1 MTEEKTTAAKFEIKK
16 VKIDDLH
23 ETKNNPRQIT
33 KKDFDKLKRSLEE
46 FPEML
51 DAREIVVDENYRILG
66 GHQRVKALKALGQKE
81 IEVKMMIGWTEDQK
95 ERFVIQDNLQ
105 NGDWD
110 MDTLANEWDQDKLED
125 WGLELPSEDKFI
137 EPDDFTE
144 KITTEASK
152 FMMVGVTALGQT
164 EDVVLVDTIPE
175 DIVPVIQEKV
185 QKAGGKAVIQK
196 IMEALNDL

>member
-1 MTEEKTTAAKFEIKK
+1 MAKIEIRK
-16 VKIDDLH
+16 VHLADLV

-33 KKDFDKLKRSLEE
+33 KKDFEKLKRSLSE

-51 DAREIVVDENYRILG
+51 EAREIVVDENNRILG
-66 GHQRVKALKALGQKE
+66 GHQRVKALEALGKDE
-81 IEVKMMIGWTEDQK
+81 IEVKAIIGWTEEQK

-110 MDTLANEWDQDKLED
+110 MDTLANEWDLEKLEN
-125 WGLELPSEDKFI
+125 WGLDMPSEDKFI
-137 EPDDFTE
+137 EPDDYTE
-144 KITTEASK
+144 KIATDASK

-175 DIVPVIQEKV
+175 EAVPVIQEKV
-185 QKAGGKAVIQK
+185 RKAGGKAVIQA
-196 IMEALNDL
+196 IMEALNEL